1 MEDSAFNQTHLSD
14 ELVRKIRAAFKGTVI
29 WCGGFDKGRA
39 QAALDTGCADLIAFG
54 RPFIGNPD
62 LIARLA
68 NDWPIVEADPST
80 YYTRNGEKGFTD
92 FPNYDSRS
100 EAACAPP
107 QGLP

>member
-100 EAACAPP
+100 GAV
-107 QGLP
+107 